1 MSRKKLFRVVIAGR
15 PNVGK
20 SSLFNRLVR
29 RRRSIV
35 HDLPGMTRDVLEVEA
50 RLPDD
55 RVFRLVDTGGYDPE
69 GKEKIPAAVREKAV
83 AAIRSADLVLLVTDA
98 SAGVLP
104 GDRAAARLIRE
115 SGRECVVV
123 ANKIDRRE
131 GSEGEV
137 EAWALGFAEMLG
149 VSAEHG
155 TGVDDVQTLI
165 GDRLDAG
172 PAPDGAGAAEVEVV
186 EPGAPTEAE
195 GKPEIALAVVG
206 RPNVGKS
213 SLSNALLGEERAI
226 VSEVAGTTR
235 DSVDA
240 EIAAAGRRFR
250 LVDTAGIRRRG
261 RTEQGPEVLSVVQA
275 RKRIEECDVALLVV
289 DASLGPTGQDASV
302 ASYADEAGKGL
313 VLLANKWDLAG
324 QREEGT
330 AEDFRAALANQ
341 IPFARQAPIL
351 LVSALTGRASRK
363 SWRPP
368 PRWPRTDTGGSRR
381 ASSIAFSGAPC
392 ATRRRAPPPGGT
404 SRSSTSPRRESR
416 RRRSLWSST
425 TPSPCTSRKSGASRT
440 SCARQPTSR
449 ARRSGS
455 SCVPAPDGTPSRA
468 AADAQRRRAARPVRG
483 RLPTWQR
490 GKPRFTGPAEACRIA
505 EVAPYVLR
513 YWETEFPALSEGKD
527 KGSAKLYTAR
537 DVKIIARIRELL
549 YDEGFTVAGAKKRL
563 EAEIVGGPFR
573 RRAAPR
579 PAPFRAPRYRARTL
593 FAQGRRSRP
602 ADEVRGDAAAQAGSR
617 PGSAFRIEGRRPGR
631 GSRFG
636 FRSQECPA
644 GVEGDRPTA
653 RPGQEEV
660 ALGPPMR
667 RL

>member
-20 SSLFNRLVR
+20 SALFNRLLR

-35 HDLPGMTRDVLEVEA
+35 HDRPGMTRDVLEVEA

-55 RVFRLVDTGGYDPE
+55 RLFRLVDTGGYDPE
-69 GKEKIPAAVREKAV
+69 GKEKIPAAVRQKAV

-137 EAWALGFAEMLG
+137 ETWALGFPEMYG

-155 TGVDDVQTLI
+155 IGVDDIQTLI
-165 GDRLDAG
+165 GDRIGGGSGGEAG
-172 PAPDGAGAAEVEVV
+172 ESGEPDGPGAI
-186 EPGAPTEAE
+186 APTEAE
-195 GKPEIALAVVG
+195 RRPEIALAVVG

-213 SLSNALLGEERAI
+213 SLLNALLGQERAI

-240 EIAAAGRRFR
+240 EIEAAGRRFR

-289 DASLGPTGQDASV
+289 DASEGPTGQDASV

-324 QREEGT
+324 QREVGT
-330 AEDFRAALANQ
+330 AEDFRIALADQ

-351 LVSALTGRASRK
+351 LVSALTGRGVSK
-363 SWRPP
+363 
-368 PRWPRTDTGGSRR
+368 
-381 ASSIAFSGAPC
+381 
-392 ATRRRAPPPGGT
+392 
-404 SRSSTSPRRESR
+404 
-416 RRRSLWSST
+416 
-425 TPSPCTSRKSGASRT
+425 
-440 SCARQPTSR
+440 
-449 ARRSGS
+449 
-455 SCVPAPDGTPSRA
+455 
-468 AADAQRRRAARPVRG
+468 
-483 RLPTWQR
+483 
-490 GKPRFTGPAEACRIA
+490 
-505 EVAPYVLR
+505 VL
-513 YWETEFPALSEGKD
+513 A
-527 KGSAKLYTAR
+527 
-537 DVKIIARIRELL
+537 
-549 YDEGFTVAGAKKRL
+549 
-563 EAEIVGGPFR
+563 
-573 RRAAPR
+573 
-579 PAPFRAPRYRARTL
+579 
-593 FAQGRRSRP
+593 
-602 ADEVRGDAAAQAGSR
+602 AAAQVAENRYRRISTGELNRVLGRALRDKAPRAASGR
-617 PGSAFRIEGRRPGR
+617 MLKVFYVAQTGVAPPRFVLVVNRAEPLHFSEERRIENLLREAVDFTGTPIRILVRPRSGREAESRGR
-631 GSRFG
+631 GRAKTSRRKP
-636 FRSQECPA
+636 RS
-644 GVEGDRPTA
+644 G
-653 RPGQEEV
+653 
-660 ALGPPMR
+660 
-667 RL
+667 